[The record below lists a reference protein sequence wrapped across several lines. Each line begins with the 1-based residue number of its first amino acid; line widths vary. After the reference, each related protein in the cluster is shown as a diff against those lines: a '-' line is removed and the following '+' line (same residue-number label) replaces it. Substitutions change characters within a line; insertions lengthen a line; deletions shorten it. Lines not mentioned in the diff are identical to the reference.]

1 MRLRELRTPAAAVAA
16 TAAAGALHAVSGG
29 STATFLVSALAL
41 AALAALVGRGVEGVG
56 TRLGAGATGTVQAAL
71 GNLPE
76 LLVGIFA
83 LRAGLV
89 TVVQAALVG
98 SIVANLLLVLGLAF
112 VVGGLRHGPQRFDV
126 RRARLVAVQLLLA
139 VAALAVPTLAARL
152 HTPAA
157 SHEVALSRVVAVA
170 LLAVF
175 LLSVPSAL
183 RRRDGDEA
191 RALAEPGDPAAP
203 SLGASLAVLAAAGV
217 GAAFASDWFVAALIP
232 AVDRLH
238 ISQQFAGLVIVAI
251 AGNAVENVVGV
262 VLAARNRPELALSI
276 VLYSPL
282 QIALV
287 VVPVLVLAA
296 PLVGGVALPLA
307 LAPEL
312 LAVLFSAVVVV
323 GFVVADGESTWLEGV
338 ALIALYVVSAAAF
351 WWR

>member
-1 MRLRELRTPAAAVAA
+1 VSGREFAVPAAAVAA
-16 TAAAGALHAVSGG
+16 TAAAGALHAVNPDGAG
-29 STATFLVSALAL
+29 TFLVSAVAL
-41 AALAALVGRGVEGVG
+41 AALAALVGRGVDGVG
-56 TRLGAGATGTVQAAL
+56 THLGAGATGSLQAAL

-126 RRARLVAVQLLLA
+126 ARARLVAVQLLLA
-139 VAALAVPTLAARL
+139 VAALAVPTLAVRL

-157 SHEVALSRVVAVA
+157 AHEVALSRVVAVA
-170 LLAVF
+170 LLVVF
-175 LLSVPSAL
+175 ALSVPAAL
-183 RRRDGDEA
+183 RRRDGDEPREA
-191 RALAEPGDPAAP
+191 VAGSSSP
-203 SLGASLAVLAAAGV
+203 SLARSLVVLAGAGI
-217 GAAFASDWFVAALIP
+217 GAAFASDWFVAALTP
-232 AVDRLH
+232 AEHRWH
-238 ISQQFAGLVIVAI
+238 ISPMFAGLVIVAL

-296 PLVGGVALPLA
+296 PALGGVALSLA
-307 LAPEL
+307 LPGQL
-312 LAVLFSAVVVV
+312 LAVLVSTVVVV
-323 GFVVADGESTWLEGV
+323 GFVVGDGESTWLEGV
-338 ALIALYVVSAAAF
+338 ALIALYAVSVSAF
-351 WWR
+351 WWA